1 MNGIK
6 SHMRGIGKMDTGSR
20 NKPYRQIS
28 ERLDRF
34 LLTAGSVC
42 VGVIVISLLCC
53 VEYPE
58 RLTGNRFLMLFVLL
72 FILSG
77 GLLYRFSCGRK
88 PEKEILRHPVLLS
101 AGIYALLYVMQLLW
115 VNSVYFY
122 SGWEVV
128 NMRDCVEWLVNGGSL
143 QGFSI
148 DVKYSIF
155 PNNLLLFYLFCVIE
169 KLGMR
174 FSMETP
180 YNLCIDIS
188 CLCVNLSCFLGS
200 LIVRRLTDS
209 RIVRYCYATISTVF
223 ILFSPW
229 IIIPYSD
236 TYGMLFVMLGMWGL
250 LCLDQSYFK
259 WSVTAFA
266 CAVGYHIKP
275 TCIFPLFAAYIVY
288 GLSYLLKLRERR
300 KEIRALLLGTLVFVC
315 IWLFVPWWI
324 QHTYSFQL
332 LPHCRMTYTHFLM
345 MGINEETNGTFSTAD
360 FMYSNGFPNVETRE
374 QANKEEFIRRLR
386 DLWSRKELGN
396 FMKNKAMVNFND
408 GTFAWNGEGG
418 FFFTSVEHDN
428 ILWYWFLDTMV
439 PPGTWGNEGNHYFLY
454 RTIMQGLWLLVLT
467 GIVFTGFDWK
477 SKLPEKTCL
486 MIVLCGLMAFV
497 MIFEARARYLFLYS
511 PAFLLLSLCGFE
523 AVWKKGIALLHRR
536 FP

>member
-1 MNGIK
+1 
-6 SHMRGIGKMDTGSR
+6 MDTGSR

-34 LLTAGSVC
+34 LLTAGSAC

-53 VEYPE
+53 KEYPE

-88 PEKEILRHPVLLS
+88 PEKKILRHPVLLS

-209 RIVRYCYATISTVF
+209 RIIRYCYATISTVF

-250 LCLDQSYFK
+250 TCLDQSYFK

-275 TCIFPLFAAYIVY
+275 TCIFPMFAAYIVY
-288 GLSYLLKLRERR
+288 GLSYVLKLRERR
-300 KEIRALLLGTLVFVC
+300 KEIRALLLGTLAFVC

-345 MGINEETNGTFSTAD
+345 MGINEETSGTFSTAD

-374 QANKEEFIRRLR
+374 QANKEEFVRRLR
-386 DLWSRKELGN
+386 DLWNRKELGN
-396 FMKNKAMVNFND
+396 FIKNKAMVNFND

-439 PPGTWGNEGNHYFLY
+439 PPDTWENEGNHYFLY
-454 RTIMQGLWLLVLT
+454 RTVMQGLWLLVLT
-467 GIVFTGFDWK
+467 GLVFIGFDWK
-477 SKLPEKTCL
+477 NRLPEKTCL

-511 PAFLLLSLCGFE
+511 PAFLLLSLCGYE
-523 AVWKKGIALLHRR
+523 AVWKKSIALLRRR
-536 FP
+536 FR